1 MKNLTFK
8 SAVKSLLFF
17 VIIFLLFFQGDGTG
31 LSPDRG
37 ERDQEQDVKKA
48 RLYKDVFP
56 LISET
61 DLYCSFFVM
70 DKMKLDMQIIGS
82 EKEEERILLRENEIF
97 YVNKGSM
104 DGLEIG
110 QIFLILEVGEIV
122 ENPLTGKNYG
132 RIVMKRG
139 RAQIVSVEDKRSS
152 GRLEKVCG
160 EVMVGHFLIP
170 FEEKSEL
177 LGTDLG
183 YDVPISEQEGSRG
196 MLVYFQDDYEQI
208 SRGHIAI
215 IDLGEEDGIHFGQQL
230 VIYRKTKG
238 RKGIIENIGNL
249 IVIDTQA
256 KTSTVKILSSNTAL
270 SLGDRVQPHFK

>member
-1 MKNLTFK
+1 MKNLTLK
-8 SAVKSLLFF
+8 SVVKSLFFF
-17 VIIFLLFFQGDGTG
+17 VIIFLLFFQGESIG
-31 LSPDRG
+31 LNPGNG
-37 ERDQEQDVKKA
+37 EKDQEQEIKKA

-70 DKMKLDMQIIGS
+70 EKVKLDMRIIGS

-97 YVNKGSM
+97 FVNKGSM

-110 QIFLILEVGEIV
+110 QIFLILEVGDIV
-122 ENPLTGKNYG
+122 ESPVTGRNFG
-132 RIVMKRG
+132 RIVMRRG
-139 RAQIVSVEDKRSS
+139 RAQIVTVKEERAFV
-152 GRLEKVCG
+152 RLEKACG
-160 EVMVGHFLIP
+160 QVMVGHYLVP

-183 YDVPISEQEGSRG
+183 YDAPINEEEGSLG
-196 MLVYFQDDYEQI
+196 MLIYFQDDYEQI

-215 IDLGEEDGIHFGQQL
+215 IDLGEEDGVHFGQQL
-230 VIYRKTKG
+230 VIYRKSKG
-238 RKGIIENIGNL
+238 KKGIIQNIGNL
-249 IVIDTQA
+249 IVVDTQM

-270 SLGDRVQPHFK
+270 RVGDRVQPHFK